1 MRKVRKEKQKEEA
14 EERVKKKKKAQ
25 YFHLRSKSS
34 QLTKGKEPEKELL
47 IYFLRL

>member
-14 EERVKKKKKAQ
+14 EERVKKKKAQ